1 MKYDAIITG
10 YGPTGA
16 TLANLLATRGWRIA
30 VIEQWPQVYDKPRA
44 ITADHECMRVFQA
57 CGLAES
63 IAADTSPHPGTDFV
77 GIDGGVIKR
86 FYPQPGP
93 KQLGWEPS
101 FMFVQ
106 PQLEAKLR
114 VGVDRFDH
122 VDVLLDHRFLRFDA
136 SEDEVRVQVRDLEK
150 DRDLELA
157 ANYLIA
163 CDGAG
168 SPVRRQL
175 GGKIED
181 LAFDEWWMVIDAWI
195 RGPLELPPR
204 CVQYCR
210 PSRPGT
216 YIVGPGDLRRW
227 EIKLL
232 PGEGADDFHTEESIR
247 RVLSEFVDTE
257 ALELCRTAVYR
268 FHAVVA
274 EQWRFGR
281 VFLAGDAAHQ
291 MPPFLG
297 QGLCAGVRD
306 AVNLAWKLDAVERLG
321 AHPGMLDTYGMERKP
336 HVRTIVS
343 FAKSFGQI
351 IGELDVEAA
360 KRRDVSLRAELE
372 SGKAETVRQ
381 KFIPGLAGGL
391 IDTDASGVPAHGAG
405 SLFVQPRVRIG
416 GCAPAELLDA
426 VIGAGFL
433 LASTQPAV
441 LEWLDAQTRAAWER
455 LEGKWA
461 VIGDED
467 IPVPPQVIAA
477 REEEDVFRDFM
488 AKQGARAV
496 LVRPDRYVYGFA
508 ADAASLRR
516 LVRELHDRVFG
527 QV

>member
-1 MKYDAIITG
+1 MKYDAIIIG

-16 TLANLLATRGWRIA
+16 TLANLLAVRGWRIA
-30 VIEQWPQVYDKPRA
+30 VIEQSPQVYDKPRA

-57 CGLAES
+57 CGLAET

-77 GIDGGVIKR
+77 GIDGAVIKR

-101 FMFVQ
+101 FMFLQ
-106 PQLEAKLR
+106 PQLEEKLR
-114 VGVDRFDH
+114 AGVDRFDH
-122 VDVLLDHRFLRFDA
+122 ADAFLGYRFLRFDA
-136 SEDEVRVQVRDLEK
+136 AGEEVRAHVRHLEQ
-150 DRDLELA
+150 DRDLELRA
-157 ANYLIA
+157 KYLIA
-163 CDGAG
+163 CDGAT

-175 GGKIED
+175 GSVIED
-181 LAFDEWWMVIDAWI
+181 LAFDEWWMVIDAWV
-195 RGPLELPPR
+195 RGRVELPPR

-216 YIVGPGDLRRW
+216 YIVGPGALRRW

-232 PGEGADDFHTEESIR
+232 PGEAADDFHTEESIR
-247 RVLSEFVDTE
+247 RVLAEFVDAQ

-274 EQWRFGR
+274 QQWRSGR

-321 AHPGMLDTYGMERKP
+321 ANTRLLDTYGIERQP

-343 FAKSFGQI
+343 FAKSFGLI

-360 KRRDVSLRAELE
+360 KSRDVRLRAELE

-381 KFIPGLAGGL
+381 KFVPGLAAGL
-391 IDTDASGVPAHGAG
+391 IDTDASGAATPGAG
-405 SLFVQPRVRIG
+405 SLFVQPKVRTG
-416 GCAPAELLDA
+416 RSAPAVLLD
-426 VIGAGFL
+426 GLTDDGFL
-433 LASTQPAV
+433 LASTEPGV
-441 LEWLDAQTRAAWER
+441 IEWLDATTRAAWQR
-455 LEGKWA
+455 LEGKWV
-461 VIGDED
+461 VIGDPE
-467 IPVPPQVIAA
+467 IPVSPQVITAG
-477 REEEDVFRDFM
+477 EEEGIFRDFM
-488 AKQGARAV
+488 ASQGARAV

-508 ADAASLRR
+508 ADASDLRR
-516 LVRELHDRVFG
+516 LVRELHDRIFS
-527 QV
+527 QA